1 MLRLSNSAIT
11 QAASAGKRA
20 INVNTRKG
28 RNRVVLSLLAV
39 ALVVGALVTANIVT
53 TPLFGQTASSCVT
66 GGAVAAGNPG
76 LAADCE
82 TLLGLKAS
90 LRGSAKLNWWTGR
103 LIERWDGIKVQRGRV
118 VDVSLPN
125 RNLDGIIPT
134 GFGSLSALTELDL
147 SSNSLTGQIPTELDN
162 LTGLTRWRL
171 AGNDFTGCVPDTLAA
186 VVDSDISTLGLPT
199 CSGGDDDDS
208 SEIEKLKARIEV
220 LERAVHTHRLGDS
233 YSIPPHAHVRT
244 PAWIDSVNIRVAES
258 FPPQYFVDVVSV
270 QSDACVHFAGYDVDR
285 NGARIAITI
294 WNERLSQVDIAC
306 AAVVGETETAIALGS
321 DFERGTTYHVTVND
335 RTDTFTAQ

>member
-53 TPLFGQTASSCVT
+53 TPLFGQTASPCVT

-134 GFGSLSALTELDL
+134 RLGNLSALTALDL
-147 SSNSLTGQIPTELDN
+147 SSNSLTGHIPTELN
-162 LTGLTRWRL
+162 SLTGLTRWRL
-171 AGNDFTGCVPDTLAA
+171 AGNDFTGCVPDALAA
-186 VVDSDISTLGLPT
+186 VVDSDVSTLGLPT
-199 CSGGDDDDS
+199 CSGDDDS
-208 SEIEKLKARIEV
+208 SEIEKLKARVEA
-220 LERAVHTHRLGDS
+220 LERAVHTHHPGDS
-233 YSIPPHAHVRT
+233 SSSPPYTHIRT
-244 PAWIDSVNIRVAES
+244 PAWIDSVTIRVAE
-258 FPPQYFVDVVSV
+258 V
-270 QSDACVHFAGYDVDR
+270 
-285 NGARIAITI
+285 
-294 WNERLSQVDIAC
+294 
-306 AAVVGETETAIALGS
+306 
-321 DFERGTTYHVTVND
+321 
-335 RTDTFTAQ
+335 

>member
-1 MLRLSNSAIT
+1 M
-11 QAASAGKRA
+11 
-20 INVNTRKG
+20 NTRKV

-39 ALVVGALVTANIVT
+39 ALAVGALIAANIVT
-53 TPLFGQTASSCVT
+53 TPLFGQAASPCVT
-66 GGAVAAGNPG
+66 GGAVASGNPG

-103 LIERWDGIKVQRGRV
+103 PIERWDGIKVQRGRV

-134 GFGSLSALTELDL
+134 RLGNLSALTALDL
-147 SSNSLTGQIPTELDN
+147 SSNSLTGHIPTELDN

-199 CSGGDDDDS
+199 CSGDDDS
-208 SEIEKLKARIEV
+208 SEIEKLKARIEA
-220 LERAVHTHRLGDS
+220 LERAAHTHRPGDS
-233 YSIPPHAHVRT
+233 SSIPPYTHIRT
-244 PAWIDSVNIRVAES
+244 PAWIDSVTIRVAES

-321 DFERGTTYHVTVND
+321 DFERETTYQVTVNAE
-335 RTDTFTAQ
+335 TPHTFTAQ